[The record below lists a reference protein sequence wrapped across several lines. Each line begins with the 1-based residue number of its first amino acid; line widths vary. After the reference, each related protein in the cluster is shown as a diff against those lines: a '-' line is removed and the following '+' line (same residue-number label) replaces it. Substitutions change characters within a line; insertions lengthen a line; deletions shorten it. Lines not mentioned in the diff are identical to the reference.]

1 MNMISC
7 SWTWFH
13 VSEHEIMFQSMFMTQ
28 KHALCLRT
36 WIMFRNMISCSWT
49 WFHVSEHEIMFQN
62 MFMTQKHA
70 LCLRTWNHVHE
81 HDFMF
86 MNMISCS
93 WTWSSCSD
101 LVRPEHDFVM
111 FKHVLN
117 MPKHVLNIEHV
128 FSCSEL
134 WTWSEHGGH
143 LVDGDNSFF
152 YLLPLPPCRQV
163 ISRVWTGPAHVLL

>member
-1 MNMISC
+1 MFQNMKSC
-7 SWTWFH
+7 FRTWNH
-13 VSEHEIMFQSMFMTQ
+13 VSEHDFMFQS
-28 KHALCLRT
+28 
-36 WIMFRNMISCSWT
+36 
-49 WFHVSEHEIMFQN
+49 

-93 WTWSSCSD
+93 WTWSSRSD

-143 LVDGDNSFF
+143 LVDAVSM
-152 YLLPLPPCRQV
+152 
-163 ISRVWTGPAHVLL
+163 VWACSENFQASMSSVEQQLQHWFIGWVFNWINMVPVRFLDR